1 MSTDPHQS
9 TSPDK
14 VDEPRMTPMA
24 TGESQWIIQAIHRL
38 EDRFDRMEDKLD
50 SVRKLVW
57 MVTGGI
63 GVLGTLITIA
73 LIAFRVFNLEIS
85 IGGG

>member
-38 EDRFDRMEDKLD
+38 EDRFDRMEDKL
-50 SVRKLVW
+50 
-57 MVTGGI
+57 T
-63 GVLGTLITIA
+63 
-73 LIAFRVFNLEIS
+73 AFANWCGWSPAV
-85 IGGG
+85 